1 MDIADSALIVNSEIE
16 AKINERGIRKSD
28 IKEVLAHAESGEK
41 LYIDGENR
49 FLGKKRVENFPA
61 YVEYEKTDEGYKIL
75 DVYSH
80 RVSLSEDQE

>member
-1 MDIADSALIVNSEIE
+1 MDIADTALIINSETE
-16 AKINERGIRKSD
+16 LKVNERGIQKSD
-28 IKEVLAHAESGEK
+28 IKEVLAYAENREK

-49 FLGKKRVENFPA
+49 FLGKKRMENFTA
-61 YVEYEKTDEGYKIL
+61 YVEYDKEDDGYKIL

>member
-1 MDIADSALIVNSEIE
+1 MDIADSALIINSEIE
-16 AKINERGIRKSD
+16 AKMSERGIQKSD
-28 IKEVLAHAESGEK
+28 IKEVLAYAEDSEK

-49 FLGKKRVENFPA
+49 SLGKKRMENFTA
-61 YVEYEKTDEGYKIL
+61 YVEYEKTDDGYKIL

>member
-1 MDIADSALIVNSEIE
+1 MDIADSALIMDSETE
-16 AKINERGIRKSD
+16 LKINERGIQKSD
-28 IKEVLAHAESGEK
+28 IKEVLAYAENHEK

-49 FLGKKRVENFPA
+49 FLGKKRMENFTA
-61 YVEYEKTDEGYKIL
+61 YVEYDKEDDGYKIL